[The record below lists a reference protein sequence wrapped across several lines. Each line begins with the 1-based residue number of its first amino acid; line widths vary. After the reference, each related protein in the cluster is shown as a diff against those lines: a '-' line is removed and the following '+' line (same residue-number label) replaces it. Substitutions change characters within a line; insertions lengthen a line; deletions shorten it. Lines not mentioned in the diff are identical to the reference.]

1 MSTRTIQV
9 ERPARF
15 ADSFGAAV
23 GIALI
28 AAYVVALFLL
38 MDFASYDAWGA
49 LLVAPVLIAFTVPM
63 LAREA
68 RREQSP
74 SLFRLLSLALFV
86 KLAGA
91 LARYYVAFSV
101 YARSDAQAYHEAGIV
116 LGPRFR
122 HLDFSTVGV
131 VRGGEGTRFVKL
143 VAGAVYAVI
152 GPTRLGAFLVFSWFG
167 FLGLYFFY
175 RAFVIAVP
183 SGRARSYA
191 HFVFFLPSLVFW
203 PSSLGKEGWM
213 MLTVGLA
220 SLGVAR
226 LLTGAL
232 REGLIIGGLGV
243 WGAGFVRPHIAALI
257 GVAFA
262 FAMVTR
268 RTGPRLRELAPLVKV
283 LTIGA
288 VCVLAVV
295 LALRTA
301 TFLQKSGIE
310 TEEGFSATAADVQ
323 ERTSSGGSEFTPASV
338 ADSPLNL
345 PEAAITVL
353 FRPFPIEAHN
363 AQALASALEGAFLM
377 LVVVLRFRWIAT
389 ALRSARTTPYLV
401 FAITYTVLFIVGYST
416 FSNFGILARERVQL
430 YPLFLVLLS
439 VPPADRPIR
448 PDQAMRRRQEADA
461 RV

>member
-1 MSTRTIQV
+1 MSTLTIRA
-9 ERPARF
+9 ERAPRF
-15 ADSFGAAV
+15 AYPFGAAV
-23 GIALI
+23 GIVLI
-28 AAYVVALFLL
+28 ASYVVALLLL
-38 MDFASYDAWGA
+38 MDFATYDAWGA
-49 LLVAPVLIAFTVPM
+49 LLVAPVLIAITLPI

-68 RREQSP
+68 RREQSR

-86 KLAGA
+86 KLGGA

-101 YARSDAQAYHEAGIV
+101 YARADAQAYHEAGIV

-131 VRGGEGTRFVKL
+131 GGGEGTRFVKL
-143 VAGAVYAVI
+143 VSGVVYAVI
-152 GPTRLGAFLVFSWFG
+152 GPTPLGAFLVFSWFG

-183 SGRARSYA
+183 SGIARSYA

-213 MLTVGLA
+213 MLTVGMA
-220 SLGVAR
+220 SLGVAK
-226 LLTGAL
+226 LLTGAV
-232 REGLIIGGLGV
+232 RDGLIVGGLGV
-243 WGAGFVRPHIAALI
+243 WGTGLVRPHIAALI

-268 RTGPRLRELAPLVKV
+268 RTSPRLRELAPIVKV

-288 VCVLAVV
+288 VSILAIVLAFK
-295 LALRTA
+295 TA
-301 TFLQKSGIE
+301 TFLQRSGIE
-310 TEEGFSATAADVQ
+310 TEGGLSATADDVQ
-323 ERTSSGGSEFTPASV
+323 ERTSAGGSQFTPASV

-353 FRPFPIEAHN
+353 FRPFPTEAHN
-363 AQALASALEGAFLM
+363 AQVLASALEGAFLM

-389 ALRSARTTPYLV
+389 ALRSARSTPYLV
-401 FAITYTVLFIVGYST
+401 FAITYTALFIVGYSS

-439 VPPADRPIR
+439 VPPPGKPIR
-448 PDQAMRRRQEADA
+448 SDTAMPRREEADA